1 MAEEQKPAIKKEP
14 GRPRTTIYDLPE
26 NWQEIMLECGED
38 GGSEVE
44 MRVLLGI
51 GESAWYTLSED
62 SQAFRRTKKK
72 AKDLC
77 AVWWEKRGREM
88 ATGEDGNPTVWIF
101 NMKNRFGW
109 RDKTEV
115 DQTVKGEHKHTHEV
129 KAVDKFAEVLKEFKQ
144 D

>member
-1 MAEEQKPAIKKEP
+1 MAEEGKRPV
-14 GRPRTTIYDLPE
+14 GRPRTTLDSIPE
-26 NWQEIMLECGED
+26 EWESIMIECGRE

-44 MRVLLGI
+44 MRVLLGV
-51 GESAWYTLSED
+51 GEEAFKTLTADFPEFS
-62 SQAFRRTKKK
+62 RTRKK

-77 AVWWEKRGREM
+77 NVWWEKRGREM
-88 ATGEDGNPTVWIF
+88 ATGDDGNPTVWIF

-129 KAVDKFAEVLKEFKQ
+129 KAVDKFADVLKEFKTE